1 MAKISPEQVV
11 DIAFSVEEGDPTNWN
26 EFKGTKRE
34 SLMLIATS
42 IVEQFDKEQ
51 WTDEDRLILMS
62 TLTKLVTENFILH
75 TQLLKYK
82 QKDV

>member
-11 DIAFSVEEGDPTNWN
+11 DIAFAVEEGDPTNWN
-26 EFKGTKRE
+26 EFNGTKRE

-51 WTDEDRLILMS
+51 WSDEDRLILMS